1 MTIQIILG
9 IIGVAGAVFGG
20 AGFWG
25 YMTTRSKQET
35 ATERL
40 LLGLAFCEI
49 TRSCEAY
56 IERGYI
62 STAEYNELDRYLYKP
77 YAEAG
82 GDGTAEKLMGEVRKL
97 PTEIDKD

>member
-1 MTIQIILG
+1 MVDNVIKIIL
-9 IIGVAGAVFGG
+9 AVLAS
-20 AGFWG
+20 AGFWQVIQ
-25 YMTTRSKQET
+25 TRRTKRT

-62 STAEYNELDRYLYKP
+62 TTAEYNELDRYLYQP

-82 GDGTAEKLMGEVRKL
+82 GDGTAAKLMAEVKQL
-97 PTEIDKD
+97 PTATDND